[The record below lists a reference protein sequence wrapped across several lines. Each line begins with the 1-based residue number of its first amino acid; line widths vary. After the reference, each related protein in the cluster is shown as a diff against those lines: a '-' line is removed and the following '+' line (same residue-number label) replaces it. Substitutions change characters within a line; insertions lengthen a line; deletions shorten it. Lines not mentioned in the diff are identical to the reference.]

1 MIVEFVVVLKPLP
14 ISKVFVA
21 MWNRNISGSMRAS
34 YMIYLKNQTRLS
46 VNVNDQENGKTAEHH
61 AADADYGIENCSSY
75 TLIDDNDVDEDF
87 VEGL

>member
-1 MIVEFVVVLKPLP
+1 
-14 ISKVFVA
+14 
-21 MWNRNISGSMRAS
+21 MRAS
-34 YMIYLKNQTRLS
+34 YMIYFFKNQTRLS
-46 VNVNDQENGKTAEHH
+46 VNVNEQENGKTAEHH